1 MRPGSVRRC
10 AMVGAL
16 ALAGLA
22 AGPMA
27 AAPTVFPTGTTIYQP
42 DKAWNGFTVLS
53 PLGTPAVIGVDMMNG
68 RVVKR
73 WEGFDLVSGGP
84 ARVLPGG
91 VVIAPQGDA
100 MPQHLE
106 ARALVAEDF
115 AGKELWRYDHGEELD
130 RDGKPEWSGRQHHDW
145 QLSTFPSG
153 AYSPQST
160 PALGGAAMLLL
171 AHSHHAEPAIADVG
185 LDDDKLIELDP
196 GGKVTWAWRVG
207 DHIDEFH
214 FTPPRCARR
223 SGAAASAMDM
233 TGSI

>member
-1 MRPGSVRRC
+1 MRPGWVRRC
-10 AMVGAL
+10 AMGGAL

-42 DKAWNGFTVLS
+42 DKTWNGFTVLS
-53 PLGTPAVIGVDMMNG
+53 PLGTPAVIVVDMNG

-73 WEGFDLVSGGP
+73 WDGFDLVSGGP

-115 AGKELWRYDHGEELD
+115 AGKELWRYDHGEETRPRRQARMERPPASRLAAG
-130 RDGKPEWSGRQHHDW
+130 RLPERGLLAAIHPGARRRGDAAADPFAPRRSAPSPTSDSTTTSWS
-145 QLSTFPSG
+145 S
-153 AYSPQST
+153 ST
-160 PALGGAAMLLL
+160 PR
-171 AHSHHAEPAIADVG
+171 E
-185 LDDDKLIELDP
+185 
-196 GGKVTWAWRVG
+196 R
-207 DHIDEFH
+207 
-214 FTPPRCARR
+214 
-223 SGAAASAMDM
+223 
-233 TGSI
+233 